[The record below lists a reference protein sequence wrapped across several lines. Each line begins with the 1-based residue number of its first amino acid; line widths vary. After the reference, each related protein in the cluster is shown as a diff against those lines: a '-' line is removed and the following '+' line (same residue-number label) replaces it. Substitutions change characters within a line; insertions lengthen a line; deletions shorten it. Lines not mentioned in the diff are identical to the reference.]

1 MSPVVVASGSGP
13 VSGEGTPV
21 GGALCVS
28 ATGIFAVDEEDPT
41 GTCGVCIDVAVGRA
55 GVSSGACWG
64 AGRDGMG
71 SVSVVGGGTDA
82 DRYTC
87 SRGWGSG
94 VGVRPLNLSHF
105 ARILRIVVFQQGYG
119 PVKRT

>member
-1 MSPVVVASGSGP
+1 MSPVIVASGLGP
-13 VSGEGTPV
+13 VSEEGTPA

-28 ATGIFAVDEEDPT
+28 ATGIFAAEEEDPT
-41 GTCGVCIDVAVGRA
+41 GTCGVCIDVAVPVGRA

-71 SVSVVGGGTDA
+71 SVSIVGGGTDA

-87 SRGWGSG
+87 SRGWG
-94 VGVRPLNLSHF
+94 VRPLNLSHF
-105 ARILRIVVFQQGYG
+105 ARILRILMLQQGYG